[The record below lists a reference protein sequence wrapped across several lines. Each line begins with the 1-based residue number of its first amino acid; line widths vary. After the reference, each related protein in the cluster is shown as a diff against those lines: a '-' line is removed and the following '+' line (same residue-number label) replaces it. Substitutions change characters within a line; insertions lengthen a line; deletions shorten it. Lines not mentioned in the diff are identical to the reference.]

1 MPSKL
6 PISKSLRLA
15 SFDVGTDD
23 LRWWAPEL
31 LERYPDGFYDM
42 HQQLFTEVCQ
52 QSDPTD
58 LGGVALSHVELIKY
72 EPRKFHYPTPTEL
85 NGLDGVV
92 ISGSASGAY
101 DTDDWILRLCEV
113 IRDYHKQKIPLSGF
127 SFAPQIVA
135 QALGGKVEPNPPGTE
150 LSVVTIR
157 LTKAAREYFHTERD
171 AYDIQVH
178 HNDGVTRL
186 PPGAVSL
193 GTSGVTE
200 HLGWML
206 GSHILV
212 FSGHPE
218 YSRDPWILE
227 RMMLAERR
235 DRLVPAQLID
245 FGLQSL
251 WNPTDYI
258 WQTQQQLRFFL
269 GQLSLNVLNSIEY
282 SGHKKQS

>member
-1 MPSKL
+1 M
-6 PISKSLRLA
+6 SKSLRLA

-23 LRWWAPEL
+23 LRWWAPVI

-42 HQQLFTEVCQ
+42 HRQLFTAVCQ
-52 QSDPTD
+52 ESQPEDFGGIDLSD
-58 LGGVALSHVELIKY
+58 VELVKF
-72 EPRKFHYPTPTEL
+72 EPRKFNYPTEAEL
-85 NGLDGVV
+85 AELDGIV

-101 DTDDWILRLCEV
+101 DRDEWILRLCEA
-113 IRDYHKQKIPLSGF
+113 IATYHQRQIPMSGF

-135 QALGGKVEPNPPGTE
+135 QALGGKVEKNPPGTE
-150 LSVVTIR
+150 LSVVSIA
-157 LTKAAREYFHTERD
+157 LTAAAKDYFQTERE
-171 AYDIQVH
+171 AYSIHVH
-178 HNDGVTRL
+178 HNDGVTQL

-206 GSHILV
+206 GQHILV

-218 YSRDPWILE
+218 YSRDPWVLE
-227 RMMLAERR
+227 QMMLVERR

-245 FGLQSL
+245 FGLQVL
-251 WNPTDYI
+251 WHPTDYI

-269 GQLSLNVLNSIEY
+269 GQFTAQPPNALIEEPLAK
-282 SGHKKQS
+282 SAGT

>member
-1 MPSKL
+1 MP
-6 PISKSLRLA
+6 PQTLRLA

-23 LRWWAPEL
+23 LRWWAPEI

-42 HQQLFTEVCQ
+42 HRQLFDDVCAKSQ
-52 QSDPTD
+52 PED
-58 LGGVALSHVELIKY
+58 LGGVELTQVELIKY
-72 EPRKFHYPTPTEL
+72 EPRQAHYPTDAEL
-85 NGLDGVV
+85 AELDGIV

-101 DTDDWILRLCEV
+101 DSDDWVLHIQEV
-113 IRDYHKQKIPLSGF
+113 IRDYHQRQIRMSGF

-135 QALGGKVEPNPPGTE
+135 QALGGKVERNPPGTE
-150 LSVVTIR
+150 LSVVTIN
-157 LTKAAREYFHTERD
+157 LSPAARQYFGSDR
-171 AYDIQVH
+171 ASYAIQVH
-178 HNDGVTRL
+178 HNDGIIQL
-186 PPGAVSL
+186 PVGAVSL

-200 HLGWML
+200 YLGWML

-227 RMMLAERR
+227 RMMLVERR

-245 FGLQSL
+245 YGLQNL

-258 WQTQQQLRFFL
+258 WQTQQQFRFFL
-269 GQLSLNVLNSIEY
+269 GQLSL
-282 SGHKKQS
+282 

>member
-1 MPSKL
+1 MDKISELEISEDTPSN
-6 PISKSLRLA
+6 SRTLRLA

-31 LERYPDGFYDM
+31 LDRYPEGFYEM
-42 HQQLFTEVCQ
+42 HQQLFAETCEK
-52 QSDPTD
+52 SSSAD
-58 LGGVALSHVELIKY
+58 LGGVSLDSVELIKY
-72 EPRKFHYPTPTEL
+72 EPRKFHYPTPEALQT
-85 NGLDGVV
+85 LDGIV
-92 ISGSASGAY
+92 ISGTASGAY
-101 DTDDWILRLCEV
+101 DADEWVVRLREV
-113 IRDYHKQKIPLSGF
+113 IRDYHQQKVRLSGY

-135 QALGGKVEPNPPGTE
+135 QALGGLVEPNPPGSE

-157 LTKAAREYFHTERD
+157 LTDAAQQYFGCDRTTYR
-171 AYDIQVH
+171 IQVH
-178 HNDGVTRL
+178 HNDGITAL
-186 PPGAVSL
+186 PPDAVSL

-206 GSHILV
+206 AGHVLV

-245 FGLQSL
+245 FGLQTL

-269 GQLSLNVLNSIEY
+269 GQLCV
-282 SGHKKQS
+282 

>member
-1 MPSKL
+1 MVTDSSELKALKSKA
-6 PISKSLRLA
+6 SAGRTLRLA

-23 LRWWAPEL
+23 LTWWAPEL
-31 LERYPDGFYDM
+31 LKRYPEGFYEM
-42 HQQLFTEVCQ
+42 HQQLFTETCEK
-52 QSDPTD
+52 SAPADF
-58 LGGVALSHVELIKY
+58 GGASLDSVELFRF
-72 EPRKFHYPTPTEL
+72 EPRKFHYPTSQEL
-85 NGLDGVV
+85 AALDGIV

-101 DTDDWILRLCEV
+101 DQDEWIVRLCEV
-113 IRDYHKQKIPLSGF
+113 IRDYHQQKIRLSGF
-127 SFAPQIVA
+127 SFAPQIIA

-150 LSVVTIR
+150 LSVVTIN
-157 LTKAAREYFHTERD
+157 LTDAARRYFDTNRPS
-171 AYDIQVH
+171 YRIQVH
-178 HNDGVTRL
+178 HNDGVTQL
-186 PPGAVSL
+186 PSGAVSL

-245 FGLQSL
+245 FGLSTL
-251 WNPTDYI
+251 WNPTDYL

-269 GQLSLNVLNSIEY
+269 GQLTV
-282 SGHKKQS
+282 

>member
-1 MPSKL
+1 MSSKT
-6 PISKSLRLA
+6 LRLA

-23 LRWWAPEL
+23 LKWWAPEII
-31 LERYPDGFYDM
+31 ERYPGGFYDM
-42 HQQLFTEVCQ
+42 HQQLFQQVCRESQ
-52 QSDPTD
+52 PSD
-58 LGGVALSHVELIKY
+58 LGGVELTDVDLIKF
-72 EPRKFHYPTPTEL
+72 EPRQGQYPSNEDL
-85 NGLDGVV
+85 DNLDGIV

-101 DTDDWILRLCEV
+101 DQDDWLLRLQEV
-113 IRDYHKQKIPLSGF
+113 LRDYHRQQIKMSGF

-157 LTKAAREYFHTERD
+157 LSTAAQAYFGTERESY
-171 AYDIQVH
+171 AIQVH
-178 HNDGVTRL
+178 HNDGVTQL

-200 HLGWML
+200 YLGWML
-206 GSHILV
+206 GGHILV

-227 RMMLAERR
+227 RMMLVERK

-245 FGLQSL
+245 FGLREL
-251 WNPTDYI
+251 WNPTDYV
-258 WQTQQQLRFFL
+258 WQTQQQFRFFL
-269 GQLSLNVLNSIEY
+269 GQFNVND
-282 SGHKKQS
+282 